1 MCIRTKRFLFSLSG
15 PYGVGKDTL
24 LDAIHKRYPERLH
37 RIRALTTR
45 SVDER
50 VDRWYESVSLEELQH
65 RTSKG
70 RWIVNGQL
78 GGSVTYATSIDE
90 INSAHDSGLVC
101 IQSIFPGPDGAGKL
115 RELFGCSLLS
125 IGIAAARESIDVQL
139 AVLRERLT
147 RRGRDTAELINI
159 RLRHQHEP
167 ILYIE
172 QNPLIESPD
181 GPMRGFDESIV
192 NDNLQVANENVAN
205 LVEQFMRHN

>member
-1 MCIRTKRFLFSLSG
+1 MSISPRPFLFSVSG

-24 LDAIHKRYPERLH
+24 LDALHNRFPEMLH
-37 RIRALTTR
+37 RVRALTTR
-45 SVDER
+45 PVDER
-50 VDRWYESVSLEELQH
+50 VDLWYESVSPEELQH
-65 RTSKG
+65 RTSRG
-70 RWIVNGQL
+70 RWIVNRQL
-78 GGSVTYATSIDE
+78 GGSVTYAISIDE
-90 INSAHDSGLVC
+90 INSAHDSGLIC
-101 IQSIFPGPDGAGKL
+101 IQSIFAGPDGAGKL
-115 RELFGCSLLS
+115 REFFGRTLLS
-125 IGIAAARESIDVQL
+125 IGIVAARASLDVQL
-139 AVLRERLT
+139 AILRERLT

-181 GPMRGFDESIV
+181 GPMRVFDESIV

>member
-1 MCIRTKRFLFSLSG
+1 MCISTQPFLFSVSG

-37 RIRALTTR
+37 RVRALTTR
-45 SVDER
+45 SVDQR
-50 VDRWYESVSLEELQH
+50 ADPWYDSVSLAELQH

-78 GGSVTYATSIDE
+78 GGNVTYATSIDE
-90 INSAHDSGLVC
+90 INSAHVSGLVC

-115 RELFGCSLLS
+115 RELFGRSLLS
-125 IGIAAARESIDVQL
+125 IGIAAARASIDVQL

-147 RRGRDTAELINI
+147 RRGRDTAELINV
-159 RLRHQHEP
+159 RLTHQYEP

-172 QNPLIESPD
+172 QNPLVETLD
-181 GPMRGFDESIV
+181 GPMRVFDQSIV
-192 NDNLQVANENVAN
+192 NDELEVATEK
-205 LVEQFMRHN
+205 LTSLIEQLLHHD